1 MIVPLSKKN
10 RCPASA
16 LLTNIAGSNG
26 IRVRY
31 TELTL
36 FLSYLDCQNSFSSDF
51 LWPCLLICLFLCL
64 SAQAI
69 QSRDSERE
77 RCFDVAVIPSDHNKK
92 LGKSL

>member
-1 MIVPLSKKN
+1 MIVPLCKKN

-64 SAQAI
+64 CLAENRFLDRAI
-69 QSRDSERE
+69 IER
-77 RCFDVAVIPSDHNKK
+77 N
-92 LGKSL
+92 